1 MINLSKKINILP
13 RWIIALLDG
22 FIMFQCVVLAF
33 WLRANFDWA
42 ALADYPVMGAAASY
56 LLIGAMVM
64 FFTKSYVGIV
74 RHTSLS
80 DGLLVM
86 RTTVITALTAY
97 IADFGYSVF
106 LVPGK
111 HFLPLSVLVIT
122 SVLTL
127 SFLILYRLFVKEV
140 FRLIKY
146 KVEQDLPEKD
156 VLIFGAGEAGI
167 LIHKAILKNTHYK
180 FNVHGFLDDD
190 PKKQK
195 KKVEGIRV
203 HGGLDMLDSLVKEKG
218 VKELIISVMD
228 LSPARKRE
236 IIDRCITLN
245 IHALT
250 ITPVNEWVDG
260 SSKTGNLREVKIED
274 LLSRDAIDLKNK
286 NVASYLS
293 GKTIL
298 VTGAAGSIGSEICK
312 QVARANPGFLIML
325 DKAESPLHEH
335 EIRLESEFKDLGLQT
350 VLADVTD
357 GENLEH
363 IMKTYRPEVIFHAAA
378 YKHVP
383 MMERYPIQAVRC
395 NVLGTKTVAD
405 LAVKY
410 GVEKFV
416 LVSTDKAVNPTNVM
430 GASKRIAEMYI
441 QSLDKKLRETGNAG
455 TRFITTRFGN
465 VLGSNGSV
473 IPLFKEQIKKG
484 GPLTVT
490 DAKVT
495 RYFMTI
501 PEACDL
507 VLEAGVMGN
516 GGEIFVFD
524 MGEPVKIIDL
534 ARKMI
539 HLSGKKPGV
548 DIMIRITGLRPGE
561 KLYEEVLNDQE
572 KSLETHHPKIKIAQV
587 RPGNF
592 EEVNMDISL
601 LMEMKGNE
609 GEMTLVGQM
618 KKMVPEFLSHKSR
631 FEAIDNKAIVHELK
645 S

>member
-1 MINLSKKINILP
+1 MINFSKKINILP
-13 RWIIALLDG
+13 RWIIAFLDG
-22 FIMFQCVVLAF
+22 FIMFQCVILAF
-33 WLRANFDWA
+33 WLRANFDWV
-42 ALADYPVMGAAASY
+42 ALADYPVGRAAVAY
-56 LLIGAMVM
+56 LLIGSLVM

-80 DGLLVM
+80 DGLLLM
-86 RTTVITALTAY
+86 RTTTATGL
-97 IADFGYSVF
+97 IAFLFDMGYSIF
-106 LVPGK
+106 LVPGQ
-111 HFLPLSVLVIT
+111 HFLPLSVLVIA

-127 SFLILYRLFVKEV
+127 SLLMVYRLFVKELFSV
-140 FRLIKY
+140 IRHNGEPK
-146 KVEQDLPEKD
+146 LPEKD

-167 LIHKAILKNTHYK
+167 LIHQAILKSSQYK

-190 PKKQK
+190 PSKRK
-195 KKVEGIRV
+195 KKIEGMRV
-203 HGGLDMLDSLVKEKG
+203 HGGLEMLDTLVKEKG
-218 VKELIISVMD
+218 VKELIISV
-228 LSPARKRE
+228 LELCPARKRE

-260 SSKTGNLREVKIED
+260 GAKTGSIREVNIED
-274 LLSRDAIDLKNK
+274 LLSRDAIMLKNK
-286 NVASYLS
+286 NVTSYLR

-325 DKAESPLHEH
+325 DKAESPLHDQ
-335 EIRLESEFKDLGLQT
+335 EIRLESEFQDLAMQT

-357 GENLEH
+357 EDTLDH
-363 IMKTYRPEVIFHAAA
+363 LMKTYRPEVIFHAAA

-383 MMERYPIQAVRC
+383 MMERYPAQAVRC

-441 QSLDKKLRETGNAG
+441 QSLDRKLRESAKGR

-490 DAKVT
+490 DAEVT

-539 HLSGKKPGV
+539 HLSGKKPDV

-572 KSLETHHPKIKIAQV
+572 KSLETHHPKIQIAQV
-587 RPGNF
+587 RPGVYK
-592 EEVNMDISL
+592 EVNLEVAL
-601 LMEMKGNE
+601 LLDMEGNE

-618 KKMVPEFLSHKSR
+618 KKLVPEFLSHKSR
-631 FEAIDNKAIVHELK
+631 FEAIDQKAIAQEVK
-645 S
+645 P

>member
-1 MINLSKKINILP
+1 MINFSKKINILP
-13 RWIIALLDG
+13 RWIIAFLDG
-22 FIMFQCVVLAF
+22 FIMFQCVILAF
-33 WLRANFDWA
+33 WLRANFDWV
-42 ALADYPVMGAAASY
+42 ALADYPVGRAAVAY
-56 LLIGAMVM
+56 LLIGSLVM

-80 DGLLVM
+80 DGLLLM
-86 RTTVITALTAY
+86 RTTTATGL
-97 IADFGYSVF
+97 IAFLFDMGYSIF
-106 LVPGK
+106 LVPSQ
-111 HFLPLSVLVIT
+111 HFLPLSVLVIA

-127 SFLILYRLFVKEV
+127 SLLMAYRLFVKEIFSV
-140 FRLIKY
+140 IRHNGEPK
-146 KVEQDLPEKD
+146 LPEKD

-167 LIHKAILKNTHYK
+167 LIHQAILKSSQYK

-190 PKKQK
+190 PSKRK
-195 KKVEGIRV
+195 KKIEGMRV
-203 HGGLDMLDSLVKEKG
+203 HGGLEMLDTLVKEKG
-218 VKELIISVMD
+218 VKELIISV
-228 LSPARKRE
+228 LELCPARKRE

-260 SSKTGNLREVKIED
+260 GAKTGSIREVNIED
-274 LLSRDAIDLKNK
+274 LLSRDAIMLKNK
-286 NVASYLS
+286 NVTSYLR

-325 DKAESPLHEH
+325 DKAESPLHDQ
-335 EIRLESEFKDLGLQT
+335 EIRLESEFQDLAMQT

-357 GENLEH
+357 EDTLDH
-363 IMKTYRPEVIFHAAA
+363 LMKTYRPEVIFHAAA

-383 MMERYPIQAVRC
+383 MMERYPAQAVRC

-441 QSLDKKLRETGNAG
+441 QSLDRKLRESAKGR

-490 DAKVT
+490 DAEVT

-539 HLSGKKPGV
+539 HLSGKKPDV
-548 DIMIRITGLRPGE
+548 DIIIRITGLRPGE

-572 KSLETHHPKIKIAQV
+572 KSLETHHPKIQIAQV
-587 RPGNF
+587 RPGVYK
-592 EEVNMDISL
+592 EVNLEVAL
-601 LMEMKGNE
+601 LLDMEGNE

-618 KKMVPEFLSHKSR
+618 KKLVPEFLSHKSR
-631 FEAIDNKAIVHELK
+631 FEAIDQKAIAQEVK
-645 S
+645 P

>member
-1 MINLSKKINILP
+1 MININKKIDILP
-13 RWIIALLDG
+13 RWIIAFLDG
-22 FIMFQCVVLAF
+22 FIMFLCAILAF
-33 WLRANFDWA
+33 WLRANFDWS
-42 ALADYPVMGAAASY
+42 ALEDFNVGRGAAIY
-56 LLIGAMVM
+56 LLVGYLVM

-74 RHTSLS
+74 RHTSIVDS
-80 DGLLVM
+80 LLLM
-86 RTTVITALTAY
+86 RTVIITGALT
-97 IADFGYSVF
+97 F
-106 LVPGK
+106 LIDSAFKWYTGPGE
-111 HFLPLSVLVIT
+111 HIMPLSVLVIT

-127 SFLILYRLFVKEV
+127 SVLLVYRLFVKEA
-140 FRLIKY
+140 FRYLQ
-146 KVEQDLPEKD
+146 ENAEPNLPVKD
-156 VLIFGAGEAGI
+156 VVIFGAGEAGI
-167 LIHKAILKNTHYK
+167 LIHQAILKNSHYK
-180 FNVHGFLDDD
+180 FNVHGFLDDH
-190 PKKQK
+190 PAKRK
-195 KKVEGIRV
+195 KKIQGIRV
-203 HGGLDMLDSLVKEKG
+203 HGSLEALDRLVEEKG
-218 VKELIISVMD
+218 VTELIISILE

-236 IIDRCITLN
+236 IIDKCITLN
-245 IHALT
+245 IHVLT

-260 SSKTGNLREVKIED
+260 TNKEGNLREVNIED
-274 LLSRDAIDLKNK
+274 LLSRDAILLKNK
-286 NVASYLS
+286 NVSSYLS

-325 DKAESPLHEH
+325 DKAESPLHDQEV
-335 EIRLESEFKDLGLQT
+335 RLESEFNQFPMHT

-357 GENLEH
+357 EETLDH
-363 IMKTYRPEVIFHAAA
+363 LMKTCRPDVVFHAAA

-383 MMERYPIQAVRC
+383 MMERYPVQAIRC

-410 GVEKFV
+410 DVEKFV

-441 QSLDKKLRETGNAG
+441 QSLDKKIKISEEGR

-473 IPLFKEQIKKG
+473 IPLFKEQLKKG

-490 DAKVT
+490 DERIT

-539 HLSGKKPGV
+539 HLSGKKPDV

-572 KSLETHHPKIKIAQV
+572 TTLDTHHPKIQIAQV
-587 RPGNF
+587 RPENYDQVNF
-592 EEVNMDISL
+592 EVNL
-601 LMEMKGNE
+601 LLNMEGNE
-609 GEMTLVGQM
+609 GEMVLVGQM
-618 KKMVPEFLSHKSR
+618 KKLVPEFLSHKSR
-631 FEAIDNKAIVHELK
+631 FSAIDKEAIVHELK

>member
-1 MINLSKKINILP
+1 
-13 RWIIALLDG
+13 
-22 FIMFQCVVLAF
+22 MFQCVILAF
-33 WLRANFDWA
+33 WLRANFDWV
-42 ALADYPVMGAAASY
+42 ALADYPVGRAAVAY
-56 LLIGAMVM
+56 LLIGSLVM

-80 DGLLVM
+80 DGLLLM
-86 RTTVITALTAY
+86 RTTTATGL
-97 IADFGYSVF
+97 IAFLFDMGYSIF
-106 LVPGK
+106 LVPSQ
-111 HFLPLSVLVIT
+111 HFLPLSVLVIA

-127 SFLILYRLFVKEV
+127 SLLMAYRLFVKEIFSV
-140 FRLIKY
+140 IRHNGEPK
-146 KVEQDLPEKD
+146 LPEKD

-167 LIHKAILKNTHYK
+167 LIHQAILKSSQYK

-190 PKKQK
+190 PSKRK
-195 KKVEGIRV
+195 KKIEGMRV
-203 HGGLDMLDSLVKEKG
+203 HGGLEMLDTLVKEKG
-218 VKELIISVMD
+218 VKELIISVLE

-260 SSKTGNLREVKIED
+260 GAKTGSIREVNIED
-274 LLSRDAIDLKNK
+274 LLSRDAIMLKNK
-286 NVASYLS
+286 NVTSYLR

-325 DKAESPLHEH
+325 DKAESPLHDQ
-335 EIRLESEFKDLGLQT
+335 EIRLESEFQDLAMQT

-357 GENLEH
+357 EDTLDH
-363 IMKTYRPEVIFHAAA
+363 LMKTYRPEVIFHAAA

-383 MMERYPIQAVRC
+383 MMERYPAQAVRC

-441 QSLDKKLRETGNAG
+441 QSLDRKLRESAKGR

-490 DAKVT
+490 DAEVT

-539 HLSGKKPGV
+539 HLSGKKPDV
-548 DIMIRITGLRPGE
+548 DIIIRITGLRPGE

-572 KSLETHHPKIKIAQV
+572 KSLETHHPKIQIAQV
-587 RPGNF
+587 RPGVYK
-592 EEVNMDISL
+592 EVNLEVAL
-601 LMEMKGNE
+601 LLDMEGNE

-618 KKMVPEFLSHKSR
+618 KKLVPEFLSHKSR
-631 FEAIDNKAIVHELK
+631 FEAIDQKAIAQEVK
-645 S
+645 P

>member
-1 MINLSKKINILP
+1 MINFSKKINILP
-13 RWIIALLDG
+13 RWIIAFLDG
-22 FIMFQCVVLAF
+22 FIMFQCVILAF
-33 WLRANFDWA
+33 WLRANFDWV
-42 ALADYPVMGAAASY
+42 ALADYPVGRAAVAY
-56 LLIGAMVM
+56 LLIGSLVM

-80 DGLLVM
+80 DGLLLM
-86 RTTVITALTAY
+86 RTTTATGL
-97 IADFGYSVF
+97 IAFLFDMGYSIF
-106 LVPGK
+106 LVPGQ
-111 HFLPLSVLVIT
+111 HFLPLSVLVIA

-127 SFLILYRLFVKEV
+127 SLLMVYRLFVKELFSV
-140 FRLIKY
+140 IRHNGEPK
-146 KVEQDLPEKD
+146 LPEKD

-167 LIHKAILKNTHYK
+167 LIHQAILKSSQYK

-190 PKKQK
+190 PSKRK
-195 KKVEGIRV
+195 KKIEGMRV
-203 HGGLDMLDSLVKEKG
+203 HGGLEMLDTLVKEKG
-218 VKELIISVMD
+218 VKELIISV
-228 LSPARKRE
+228 LELCPARKRE

-260 SSKTGNLREVKIED
+260 GAKTGSIREVNIED
-274 LLSRDAIDLKNK
+274 LLSRDAIMLKNK
-286 NVASYLS
+286 NVTSYLR

-325 DKAESPLHEH
+325 DKAESPLHDQ
-335 EIRLESEFKDLGLQT
+335 EIRLESEFQDLAMQT

-357 GENLEH
+357 EDTLDH
-363 IMKTYRPEVIFHAAA
+363 LMKTYRPEVIFHAAA

-383 MMERYPIQAVRC
+383 MMERYPAQAVRC

-441 QSLDKKLRETGNAG
+441 QSLDKKIRETSNGG

-490 DAKVT
+490 DAEVT

-539 HLSGKKPGV
+539 HLSGKKPDV

-572 KSLETHHPKIKIAQV
+572 KSLETHHPKIQIAQV
-587 RPGNF
+587 RPGVYK
-592 EEVNMDISL
+592 EVNLEVAL
-601 LMEMKGNE
+601 LLDMEGNE

-618 KKMVPEFLSHKSR
+618 KKLVPEFLSHKSR
-631 FEAIDNKAIVHELK
+631 FEAIDQKAIAQEVK
-645 S
+645 P

>member
-1 MINLSKKINILP
+1 MININKKIDILP
-13 RWIIALLDG
+13 RWIIAFLDG
-22 FIMFQCVVLAF
+22 FIMFLCAVLAF
-33 WLRANFDWA
+33 WLRANFDWS
-42 ALADYPVMGAAASY
+42 ALEDFNVGRGAAVY
-56 LLIGAMVM
+56 LLVGYSVM

-74 RHTSLS
+74 RHTSIVDS
-80 DGLLVM
+80 LLLM
-86 RTTVITALTAY
+86 RTLLITGVLTFLF
-97 IADFGYSVF
+97 DLGFKFYSAPGEH
-106 LVPGK
+106 LV
-111 HFLPLSVLVIT
+111 PLSVLVIA
-122 SVLTL
+122 SVLAL
-127 SFLILYRLFVKEV
+127 SVLLVYRLFVKEA
-140 FRLIKY
+140 FRYL
-146 KVEQDLPEKD
+146 QDNAEPNLPVKD
-156 VLIFGAGEAGI
+156 VVIFGAGEAGI
-167 LIHKAILKNTHYK
+167 LIHQAILKNSHYK
-180 FNVHGFLDDD
+180 FNVHGFLDDH
-190 PKKQK
+190 PAKRK
-195 KKVEGIRV
+195 KKIQGIRV
-203 HGGLDMLDSLVKEKG
+203 HGSLEALDRLVEEKG
-218 VKELIISVMD
+218 VTELIISILE

-236 IIDRCITLN
+236 IIDKCITLN

-260 SSKTGNLREVKIED
+260 TNKEGNLREVNIED
-274 LLSRDAIDLKNK
+274 LLSRDAILLKNK

-325 DKAESPLHEH
+325 DKAESPLHDQEV
-335 EIRLESEFKDLGLQT
+335 RLESEFDQLPMHT

-357 GENLEH
+357 EETLDNL
-363 IMKTYRPEVIFHAAA
+363 MRTYRPEVIFHAAA

-383 MMERYPIQAVRC
+383 MMERYPVQAVRC

-441 QSLDKKLRETGNAG
+441 QSLDKKLKNSGEGN
-455 TRFITTRFGN
+455 TKFITTRFGN

-473 IPLFKEQIKKG
+473 IPLFKEQLKKG

-490 DAKVT
+490 DERIT

-507 VLEAGVMGN
+507 VLEAGVMGK

-539 HLSGKKPGV
+539 HLSGKKPDV

-572 KSLETHHPKIKIAQV
+572 TTLDTHHPKIQIAQV
-587 RPGNF
+587 RPGIF
-592 EEVNMDISL
+592 DEVDLEVTL
-601 LMEMKGNE
+601 LLDMEGNE
-609 GEMTLVGQM
+609 EEMVLVGQM
-618 KKMVPEFLSHKSR
+618 KKLVPEFLSHKSR
-631 FEAIDNKAIVHELK
+631 FSAIDNKAVVHEMK
-645 S
+645 A